1 MEHLYNSQWSGDS
14 QRVQRYSDPEASS
27 RICETN
33 WLGTYIWLKN
43 QDTKDAEFRRAAIE
57 NSDDPVYGLGYKK
70 ARASLKLMPL
80 KTLLQFIKERKE
92 FPSRWAAFFYH

>member
-1 MEHLYNSQWSGDS
+1 MEKAA
-14 QRVQRYSDPEASS
+14 VQNMRNQSWNAEGWKKPPS